1 MRVGQPPGIEQIGR
15 QRGVAAFVRLAL
27 EVVVREQAADRS
39 AALRYARSAADFPSP
54 RSLRRCRLGVV
65 RKGRGDLGVRFD
77 RLNELGGRGPF
88 GEAEDDDVHV
98 RLAARVR
105 APGEGAVGE
114 VDLQTAAVEQ
124 HRPELRHLLPL
135 RDGVGGYEAD
145 PRRAALDVAP
155 RGDEPRRHVVQGAAA
170 LAQCGH
176 AVHLRALRR
185 ALVLGADERRVA
197 EHVGA
202 VFRRQHRCPIQ
213 FQGVAVHDA
222 RRGAQRNAYVALAE
236 LQAEARVHDVVHHPQ
251 RRLGDARR
259 KLTHLDAGE
268 LVHVHHR
275 QVGRQ
280 IFRGVRVRGRG
291 AQFAD
296 HVDLQRP

>member
-1 MRVGQPPGIEQIGR
+1 M
-15 QRGVAAFVRLAL
+15 
-27 EVVVREQAADRS
+27 
-39 AALRYARSAADFPSP
+39 
-54 RSLRRCRLGVV
+54 RRCRLGAV
-65 RKGRGDLGVRFD
+65 RKGRGALGVRFD

-98 RLAARVR
+98 RLAPRVR

-114 VDLQTAAVEQ
+114 VDLQAAAVEQ
-124 HRPELRHLLPL
+124 HRPELRHLLAL
-135 RDGVGGYEAD
+135 RDGVGGHEAD
-145 PRRAALDVAP
+145 PCRAALDVAP

-170 LAQCGH
+170 LAQRGH

-185 ALVLGADERRVA
+185 VLVLGADERRVA

-202 VFRRQHRCPIQ
+202 VFRRQHRGPIQ
-213 FQGVAVHDA
+213 FQGVAVYDA

-236 LQAEARVHDVVHHPQ
+236 LQAEARVHDVVHHPE
-251 RRLGDARR
+251 RRLGDARG
-259 KLTHLDAGE
+259 KLAHLDAGE

-280 IFRGVRVRGRG
+280 IFRGIGVRGRG